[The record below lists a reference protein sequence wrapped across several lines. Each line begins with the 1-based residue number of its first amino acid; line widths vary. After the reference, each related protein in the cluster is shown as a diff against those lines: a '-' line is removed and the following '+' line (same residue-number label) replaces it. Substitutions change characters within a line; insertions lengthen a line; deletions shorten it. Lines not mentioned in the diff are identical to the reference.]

1 MKRSRTYSLAMG
13 VCLLSGALVAAP
25 VAATASAATPTAA
38 DAAPARPRVT
48 RCPEL
53 TATLDTRAVKEAV
66 VPSAATREAL
76 TKLLASSG
84 RGARATWD
92 ERFGTLRSLRSSSP
106 LTGPQEGAAADIARR
121 WVADNAA
128 AFGLSSAAVKGLTVA
143 RDHTLPQTGTHVVSL
158 VQTRRRRGRVP
169 RWPPGTSPSP
179 RTAACCRMPATRRRT
194 PTSPAAGCSAR
205 QERCS
210 RLRAHSRRES
220 PTPRRPTARRRATPP
235 SRRAR
240 SAVRRMPRR

>member
-13 VCLLSGALVAAP
+13 VCLLSGALVATP

-38 DAAPARPRVT
+38 DELLPGLGDAVS
-48 RCPEL
+48 EL

-121 WVADNAA
+121 WV
-128 AFGLSSAAVKGLTVA
+128 
-143 RDHTLPQTGTHVVSL
+143 
-158 VQTRRRRGRVP
+158 
-169 RWPPGTSPSP
+169 
-179 RTAACCRMPATRRRT
+179 
-194 PTSPAAGCSAR
+194 PT
-205 QERCS
+205 
-210 RLRAHSRRES
+210 
-220 PTPRRPTARRRATPP
+220 TPRP
-235 SRRAR
+235 SA
-240 SAVRRMPRR
+240 